1 MPIKFEFTG
10 RDTPQRNYL
19 AKVGL
24 ATIASRR
31 WAIMSAATIPK
42 ELCQIFWREAFQLP
56 YLDGLVLV
64 EIDGVLKTRF
74 EHWEGTL
81 PRFLRYLR

>member
-19 AKVGL
+19 AEVGL
-24 ATIASRR
+24 ATIASRGQ
-31 WAIMSAATIPK
+31 AIMSAAAIQK
-42 ELCQIFWREAFQLP
+42 ELRLTFWREAFQTST

-64 EIDGVLKTRF
+64 EIDGVLKT
-74 EHWEGTL
+74 
-81 PRFLRYLR
+81 

>member
-24 ATIASRR
+24 ATIASRGR
-31 WAIMSAATIPK
+31 AIMSAAAIPK
-42 ELCQIFWREAFQLP
+42 ELRQKFWRESFQTST

-64 EIDGVLKTRF
+64 EIDGVSKAQF
-74 EHWEGTL
+74 EHWEGT
-81 PRFLRYLR
+81 